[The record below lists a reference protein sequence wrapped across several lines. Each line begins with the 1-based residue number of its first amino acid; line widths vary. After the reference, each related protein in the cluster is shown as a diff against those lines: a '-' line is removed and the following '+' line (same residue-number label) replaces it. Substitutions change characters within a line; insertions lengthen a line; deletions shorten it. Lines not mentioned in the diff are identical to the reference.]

1 MPFQCLAFS
10 LFTIGRP
17 GENWISCIPCYFVL
31 LFGCRT
37 LWRGPAAE
45 KKGWQLGRGKN
56 FSVIEIFQAGFL
68 TVHCGGH
75 STNFSKQKPGLWKVG
90 GRSIKCKLLTKR
102 VLSRNRSQFSS
113 FEWLLW
119 PVCPLF
125 YHSKIYADHQL
136 KAIKIWCLCCNYQ
149 RTAINRML

>member
-45 KKGWQLGRGKN
+45 KKGWQLGGGQEFQRHWD
-56 FSVIEIFQAGFL
+56 FSSWLLNCSLWGALDQLFQTEAWIVKSGREIYQMQAFDK
-68 TVHCGGH
+68 TC
-75 STNFSKQKPGLWKVG
+75 FKQKPVTVFQFWMAVVTGLP
-90 GRSIKCKLLTKR
+90 L
-102 VLSRNRSQFSS
+102 VLSFKDLCGSPTKSHKNMVPM
-113 FEWLLW
+113 L
-119 PVCPLF
+119 
-125 YHSKIYADHQL
+125 QL
-136 KAIKIWCLCCNYQ
+136 STNSD
-149 RTAINRML
+149 